1 MIRSALALAL
11 CTFLSGCVDSES
23 PDDDDGG
30 DDGTQQDDDGSTD
43 DGSADDGTDD
53 DGSDGG
59 DDGPDYSIAD
69 AIPYRDLADH
79 PGCSTEKLTYEPG
92 GPPSYTCASKAYPVD
107 SEDTA
112 RPIVLL
118 VHGNSD
124 TPDSWQSFP
133 ADTGAPMI
141 AESLTALGYRTYAV
155 DLRIDLVDD
164 PGSNNETENAARNV
178 DHGWATPLVQHF
190 IASAMADEPDRRFV
204 IIGFS
209 LGSTVVRDALRRL
222 HLEAQG
228 GGPNPW
234 ERLDHVI
241 LLAGAHHGVS
251 TFAALCGSNPT
262 MRGQIAC
269 EMGSRDNFATTDFMA
284 ALNGP
289 DGAYETP
296 CADGDSAYGT
306 AGACGGNT
314 VAYSTVVMRDIADGS
329 YQDEFVSESS
339 SRLEGAENH
348 LLELTDTDESG
359 YFFDGLL
366 RNHYG
371 SCRSQAALDIVIETL
386 EAP

>member
-11 CTFLSGCVDSES
+11 CSSLIGCVDSQD
-23 PDDDDGG
+23 PDDDDG
-30 DDGTQQDDDGSTD
+30 DDGTQQDDGGSTD
-43 DGSADDGTDD
+43 DDGADDGTTD
-53 DGSDGG
+53 DGA
-59 DDGPDYSIAD
+59 DDGTGYSIED
-69 AIPYRDLADH
+69 AIAYRELADH
-79 PGCSTEKLTYEPG
+79 PGCSTEKLTYEHG
-92 GPPSYTCASKAYPVD
+92 GTPSYTCASKAYPVE
-107 SEDTA
+107 SEDTGK
-112 RPIVLL
+112 PIVLL

-124 TPDSWQSFP
+124 TPDSWQRFP
-133 ADTGAPMI
+133 ADSGAPMI
-141 AESLTALGYRTYAV
+141 AESLTELGYRTYAV

-164 PGSNNETENAARNV
+164 PQSNNDTENAARNV
-178 DHGWATPLVQHF
+178 NHGWATPLAQHF

-204 IIGFS
+204 IIAFS

-234 ERLDHVI
+234 ERLDRVV

-251 TFAALCGSNPT
+251 TYAALCGSNPT

-269 EMGSRDNFATTDFMA
+269 EMGARDNFATTDFMA

-306 AGACGGNT
+306 ASGCGGNT
-314 VAYSTVVMRDIADGS
+314 VAYTTMVMRDISDGS

-339 SRLEGAENH
+339 SRLEGADNR
-348 LLELTDTDESG
+348 LLELTDTDDSG
-359 YFFDGLL
+359 YFFEGLL
-366 RNHYG
+366 KNHYG
-371 SCRSQAALDIVIETL
+371 SCRSQAALDILLESM